1 MNRFQELFE
10 GDMHRYGAKGAKG
23 YSRKFSYYFRKAST
37 CKNKLLRYWYSF
49 RFESI
54 CSKHGVEIPRDTVI
68 GKGLYL
74 GHPYNITVNKKAVL
88 GENINIHKGVT
99 IGQENRGSRKG
110 APTIRNNV
118 WIGINATVV
127 GNITVGEDVLIAP
140 NSYVN
145 CNVPAHSV
153 VIGNPCKI
161 IPREQA
167 TEGYINN
174 RI

>member
-1 MNRFQELFE
+1 MHNFKALFE
-10 GDMHRYGAKGAKG
+10 GDMHRYGPKGAKG

-37 CKNKLLRYWYSF
+37 CRNKILRLYYSY
-49 RFESI
+49 RFGRVSD
-54 CSKHGVEIPRDTVI
+54 KHGIEIPRDTVI

-74 GHPYNITVNKKAVL
+74 GHPYNITINKKAVL

-99 IGQENRGSRKG
+99 IGQENRGKRKG
-110 APTIRNNV
+110 TPTIQNRV

-145 CNVPAHSV
+145 CDVPSHCV
-153 VIGNPCKI
+153 VVGNPCRI
-161 IPREQA
+161 IPRENA
-167 TEGYINN
+167 TEHYLNN
-174 RI
+174 PV